1 MPARIATAALPLIAL
16 LAGCT
21 HLPPPA
27 PDERTAG
34 CATAEASIAFD
45 FAGASTSQC
54 VIEGSRAF
62 ALVIAPEHAPPIN
75 PSPWYAFRYTATPG
89 DPVRVRL
96 DYLHAAHRYSPKL
109 TQNGVQREL
118 PVEVI
123 AEGRSAAMMLP
134 TGSGTVSAQP
144 IVDAGDHAR
153 FARGLANQ
161 VGGEPIILGQSHD
174 GRPIEAIRFGDPAAR
189 RLIVILGRQHPPEVT
204 GTYAL
209 EPFVA
214 ELARILTA
222 DRATARDYQVL
233 AVPLLNPDGV
243 ERGHWR
249 ANRGGVDLNRDW
261 GLFTQPETR
270 AVRDWLAREAS
281 HTRPVAMIDFHS
293 TARSLFYVQGD
304 EASAAQRRFLD
315 RFLRDK
321 EARFAGY
328 PFSIE
333 PRNANP
339 GSGTAKNWFF
349 ACYGVP
355 SYTYEVGDEADPT
368 ATADAARSLARD
380 FLPALVALT
389 AEAEHVTAA
398 CG

>member
-1 MPARIATAALPLIAL
+1 MPLVAL
-16 LAGCT
+16 LAGCA
-21 HLPPPA
+21 HLPPPLSH
-27 PDERTAG
+27 ERSAG
-34 CATAEASIAFD
+34 CATAEVSIAFD

-54 VIEGSRAF
+54 VIEGPRAF
-62 ALVIAPEHAPPIN
+62 ALLIAPEHAPPIN
-75 PSPWYAFRYTATPG
+75 PSPWYAFRYTAELG
-89 DPVRVRL
+89 EPVRVRL
-96 DYLHAAHRYSPKL
+96 DYLHARHRYSPKL
-109 TQNGVQREL
+109 VQDGAQREL
-118 PVEVI
+118 SVEVT
-123 AEGRSAAMMLP
+123 ADGRSAAITLP
-134 TGSGTVSAQP
+134 SGSGTVSAQP
-144 IVDAGDHAR
+144 IVDTGDHAHFSDR
-153 FARGLANQ
+153 LAREFAAKR
-161 VGGEPIILGQSHD
+161 VVLGQSHD
-174 GRPIEAIRFGDPAAR
+174 GRPVEAIRFGDAAAR
-189 RLIVILGRQHPPEVT
+189 NLIVILGRQHPPEVT

-214 ELARILTA
+214 ELARILSS
-222 DRATARDYQVL
+222 DRGLARDFQVL

-261 GLFTQPETR
+261 GPFTQPETR

-304 EASAAQRRFLD
+304 EAGGAQRRFLD
-315 RFLRDK
+315 RFLGGK
-321 EARFAGY
+321 EAAFSGY
-328 PFSIE
+328 PFTIE

-355 SYTYEVGDEADPT
+355 AYTYEVGDEADPA
-368 ATADAARSLARD
+368 ATADASRNLARD
-380 FLPALVALT
+380 FLTALTALT
-389 AEAEHVTAA
+389 AEAEPVTAA